1 MEKLEVPCG
10 AGGVRYGVPGV
21 NAAKEERMAT
31 IQITERSTARAV
43 GLPKVG
49 PFQVCASCC
58 ALVDMGHANRQGQVY
73 GPVVFCRDCAE
84 PLYRDDPAAGYLDL
98 GGEA

>member
-1 MEKLEVPCG
+1 MKMADPCG
-10 AGGVRYGVPGV
+10 AGGHTADVPGV
-21 NAAKEERMAT
+21 NAAKENLMAT
-31 IQITERSTARAV
+31 VQTTERSTARAV

-73 GPVVFCRDCAE
+73 GTVVFCRDCAE